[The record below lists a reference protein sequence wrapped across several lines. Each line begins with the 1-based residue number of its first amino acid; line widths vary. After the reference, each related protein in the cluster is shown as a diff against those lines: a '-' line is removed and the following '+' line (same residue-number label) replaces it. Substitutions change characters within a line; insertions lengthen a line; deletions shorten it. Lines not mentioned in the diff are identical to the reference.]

1 MARQSVRRLIDKER
15 KLLLRGQGAVST
27 AREQLLNEEAEQHYQ
42 SIRSGRSHAKYLPST
57 EERIGKWASH
67 TAEMLYNR
75 KKKRGKV

>member
-15 KLLLRGQGAVST
+15 ELMLKGKGAAES
-27 AREQLLNEEAEQHYQ
+27 AREQLYEEEAEQHYQ
-42 SIRSGRSHAKYLPST
+42 SIRGKRSHPKYVPST
-57 EERIGKWASH
+57 EERIGKWASN